1 MEKIQVEKASGKLG
15 ILVVGLGGA
24 VSTTFIVGTLAARKG
39 LAKPIGSITQMS
51 YLTVGK
57 KESRREE
64 LIRDIVPLSAMDDLV
79 FGGWDI
85 FPESVY
91 EGAMHAQVLS
101 EKDINLVAEEAHS
114 IRPMKACFDPK
125 YVTRL
130 HGTWVKEP
138 ATKWEWA
145 QQLRQDIR
153 DFKAANGCDRLVVL
167 WSASTEIYMPESD
180 VHRSLE
186 VFEAAM
192 KADSEEIAPSMCYAY
207 AALMEGVPFINGAPA
222 LTIDFPAIWELAEKN
237 CVPIGG
243 KDYKYKGGH
252 YYDKE
257 V

>member
-130 HGTWVKEP
+130 HGTWVKET
-138 ATKWEWA
+138 ATKCVKTSA
-145 QQLRQDIR
+145 TLR
-153 DFKAANGCDRLVVL
+153 LPMVVTA
-167 WSASTEIYMPESD
+167 W
-180 VHRSLE
+180 
-186 VFEAAM
+186 
-192 KADSEEIAPSMCYAY
+192 
-207 AALMEGVPFINGAPA
+207 
-222 LTIDFPAIWELAEKN
+222 
-237 CVPIGG
+237 
-243 KDYKYKGGH
+243 
-252 YYDKE
+252 
-257 V
+257 